1 MDSVEQVT
9 TQMSAVNVASGWAAT
24 SGGEDSD
31 WSDVDDDKQ
40 AEESCQLSGDIDLEK
55 LLSERDAVMTLT
67 KDAPSNV
74 KSKATTEAVL
84 TIPTSR
90 ALTTANAFR
99 AMTIEVLDEPFEDY
113 TSENDFS
120 YENRLLQ
127 DYIKQE
133 EEEESTDVNDLRRII
148 STAKKSTPATSSTA
162 ASSGE
167 SYEKTPASQKHFMRF
182 QKRINRCPLQCLRY
196 DYGGEPLWPVTIPQR
211 LKIPACACG
220 AERVFEFQLLPTI
233 NYFLKVDEIAAAAH
247 ATEESPDSEVSA
259 SSAAAIRGGM
269 DWVSLMIYS
278 CPQSCSRSR
287 EEVVFV
293 LPPPKS

>member
-1 MDSVEQVT
+1 
-9 TQMSAVNVASGWAAT
+9 MSAVKVTSGWAAT
-24 SGGEDSD
+24 SDGEDSD
-31 WSDVDDDKQ
+31 WSDDEDDAEQ
-40 AEESCQLSGDIDLEK
+40 AEESCQPSSEIDLEQ
-55 LLSERDAVMTLT
+55 LLNERDAAMTLT
-67 KDAPSNV
+67 KDATPNNNKPKPDTDAAVS
-74 KSKATTEAVL
+74 TTS
-84 TIPTSR
+84 TSVS
-90 ALTTANAFR
+90 TADAFP

-133 EEEESTDVNDLRRII
+133 EEDESTDVNDLRRII
-148 STAKKSTPATSSTA
+148 STTKKSTPAAASSSA
-162 ASSGE
+162 AAGSSSGE

-196 DYGGEPLWPVTIPQR
+196 DYGGEPLWPVTIPQS

-233 NYFLKVDEIAAAAH
+233 NYFLKVDQVAAAVRA
-247 ATEESPDSEVSA
+247 AEQSSP
-259 SSAAAIRGGM
+259 AAIAGGM
-269 DWVSLMIYS
+269 DWMSLMIYS

-293 LPPPKS
+293 LPSSKS